1 MTKALDRWAS
11 VRGLAAVL
19 VLCACVAGC
28 GREAA
33 PPEPPATAPAVQ
45 PTSDGEAAYVAAL
58 TNSVRKQ
65 QDNLKSLANA
75 QKLLRK
81 LEVYQPHGHQREL
94 FGRGATPEQVRAEL
108 EENPRKYPAY
118 AELVAAQEAAKKAVT
133 DNFSKA
139 REMIRAR
146 HGQSR
151 TAGGGAQG
159 AAAAEK

>member
-19 VLCACVAGC
+19 ALCACVAGC

-81 LEVYQPHGHQREL
+81 LEDRARAALPA
-94 FGRGATPEQVRAEL
+94 GATPEQVRAEL

>member
-19 VLCACVAGC
+19 ALCACVAGC

-33 PPEPPATAPAVQ
+33 PPEPPAPAAQ
-45 PTSDGEAAYVAAL
+45 SASDGEAAYVAAL

-65 QDNLKSLANA
+65 QNNLKSLANV

-81 LEVYQPHGHQREL
+81 LEDRARAALPA
-94 FGRGATPEQVRAEL
+94 GATPEQVRAEL
-108 EENPRKYPAY
+108 EGNPRKYPAY
-118 AELVAAQEAAKKAVT
+118 AELVAAQEAEKKAVT